1 MIRKDNSL
9 MRMMTAKEIQDRM
22 KMTMMMMIARLAE
35 NLKVR
40 ENSDPMKEAMMMCM
54 LMRMM
59 ILIRLQITR
68 MAIQKNLKFQ
78 KCLNVTNLKL
88 KWSLWLR
95 RKKIQIKEKPKN
107 ECLMQFVD
115 KLALSC
121 NYFFLIIVGCIY
133 DVIHFRAQRHQLQY
147 VVWLTIIVRQIEK
160 CVHILFKQPV
170 SFN

>member
-1 MIRKDNSL
+1 MKIKKMIRKDNSL

-22 KMTMMMMIARLAE
+22 KMTMMMMTARLAE

-68 MAIQKNLKFQ
+68 MAKQKNLKFQ

-88 KWSLWLR
+88 KWSL
-95 RKKIQIKEKPKN
+95 
-107 ECLMQFVD
+107 
-115 KLALSC
+115 
-121 NYFFLIIVGCIY
+121 
-133 DVIHFRAQRHQLQY
+133 
-147 VVWLTIIVRQIEK
+147 
-160 CVHILFKQPV
+160 
-170 SFN
+170 